1 VAQETSREDA
11 EAQAVGVGLGG
22 CREIPGLG
30 NLVMHFDRAVVDDSG
45 AGLKQAKDEIGL
57 LARAPLTPGA
67 ETLIE
72 MVAVLVAGV
81 ESDEYSD

>member
-1 VAQETSREDA
+1 MPD
-11 EAQAVGVGLGG
+11 
-22 CREIPGLG
+22 LG
-30 NLVMHFDRAVVDDSG
+30 NLVIHFDHAVVDDSG
-45 AGLKQAKDEIGL
+45 ARLKQAKDEIGL
-57 LARAPLTPGA
+57 LARAPATPGT